1 VRQARS
7 RASRSLGEPQTWTV
21 GAFLGLAAV
30 CAAGAFVGLS
40 ASSYWIDELF
50 SLFVV
55 DHRGGLG
62 EVLARALTDTHPPGY
77 YFLLYGW
84 VQAFGAS
91 EAATRSLSALLAVA
105 SLPLLYLALRPALGR
120 PARAFAV
127 ALGAVSHLFGLA
139 AQTTRNY
146 ALCILLATI
155 LLGLAL
161 RLGRRLLAGE
171 RAPTGLWVGL
181 WLAGLLGEYVHFY
194 VFLVVGA
201 LHLWLLLAARNWRA
215 RALVAVSGLS
225 LALLMATYAAA
236 LLSHSRQDLHNM
248 WFSNS
253 WTELGRQ
260 GWGAVAAAWSG
271 PAFLAVILLGLA
283 PWAARL
289 RREAPP
295 PPPPHIAMTLSV
307 LTIGGTVVGGLA
319 VSFLIAPSF
328 GTRSLFV
335 LGPFFWTLGGW
346 LYEAIAPDP
355 ATRGGRRL
363 ILALLALMAL
373 AALPLR
379 ARLTPQ
385 TEEWRGSAALAA
397 AEPACQ
403 GQPIPVALPYVFG
416 PSTPFFRRL
425 AEQRFFGWYFPEPE
439 RLRAYTPEEFA
450 AQTADPDLRALLAAR
465 ARGGCPLL
473 AWAVHDFRNEVAL
486 KLQRDI
492 AETSG
497 LPSARVRVRVVA
509 SRRVGMFG
517 DSRPRAEAFLFERV
531 DGPR

>member
-1 VRQARS
+1 MRQARS
-7 RASRSLGEPQTWTV
+7 RGSRSLGDPQAWTV
-21 GAFLGLAAV
+21 GAFLAVAAV

-55 DHRGGLG
+55 DHHGGFG

-84 VQAFGAS
+84 VQAFGVS
-91 EAATRSLSALLAVA
+91 EAATRALSGILTVA

-127 ALGAVSHLFGLA
+127 ALGAVSHLFALA

-146 ALCILLATI
+146 ALCVLLATI

-171 RAPTGLWVGL
+171 RAPAGLWIGL

-215 RALVAVSGLS
+215 RALVAASGLS
-225 LALLMATYAAA
+225 LALLMAAYAAA

-271 PAFLAVILLGLA
+271 PAFLAVILLALA

-295 PPPPHIAMTLSV
+295 SPPRIALALSG
-307 LTIGGTVVGGLA
+307 LTIAGTVVGGLA
-319 VSFLIAPSF
+319 VNFLIAPSF

-346 LYEAIAPDP
+346 MYEAIAPDP

-363 ILALLALMAL
+363 ILGLLALLAL

-379 ARLTPQ
+379 ARLAPQ

-397 AEPACQ
+397 AEPGCQ
-403 GQPIPVALPYVFG
+403 GQPIPVALPYIFG

-425 AEQRFFGWYFPEPE
+425 AEQSFFGWYFPEPQ
-439 RLRAYTPEEFA
+439 RLHAYTPEEFA
-450 AQTADPDLRALLAAR
+450 AQTADPELRALLVAR

-473 AWAVHDFRNEVAL
+473 AWGVHDIKNEVVQ

-497 LPSARVRVRVVA
+497 LPSARVRVRAVT

-517 DSRPRAEAFLFERV
+517 DTRARAEAFLFERA
-531 DGPR
+531 DGPN